1 MDSLP
6 TPNSKPRGALD
17 PFRRAIVRG
26 LGVLLPP
33 LLTVVI
39 ILWAWNTVANYLL
52 VPAENA
58 ARRLLLQQHEEN
70 ILDADEVPENTI
82 VKGRALIDGRPHRQT
97 ADGKFIPAE
106 HYDEAEQYAG
116 RGAMPN
122 TAEGVYQLYVER
134 KFLPRYIVVPIFLC
148 VFLLTLYLLGKF
160 LAAGVGRFFW
170 TQFERVINRL
180 PFVRNVYS
188 SVKQVTD
195 FMFNERE
202 IQYTRVV
209 AIEYPRKGVWQIGFV
224 MGESLLDVACA
235 ANEPVITVFL
245 PCSPTPLTGFICI
258 AKRSETIDL
267 NITMEQA
274 LQFIVSCGVVLPPQQ
289 LAQSLSRQ
297 QAPYP
302 ALPTAAEH

>member
-1 MDSLP
+1 MDPLQ

-58 ARRLLLQQHEEN
+58 ARRILLQQHEEN
-70 ILDADEVPENTI
+70 ILDADEVPANAI

-106 HYDEAEQYAG
+106 HYDEAELYAG

-134 KFLPRYIVVPIFLC
+134 KFLPRYIVVPISGGGGGA
-148 VFLLTLYLLGKF
+148 VFLDAVRARHQPTT
-160 LAAGVGRFFW
+160 AGAQCVLVR
-170 TQFERVINRL
+170 EASHRL
-180 PFVRNVYS
+180 HVQRAGDP
-188 SVKQVTD
+188 
-195 FMFNERE
+195 
-202 IQYTRVV
+202 IH
-209 AIEYPRKGVWQIGFV
+209 PR
-224 MGESLLDVACA
+224 
-235 ANEPVITVFL
+235 
-245 PCSPTPLTGFICI
+245 
-258 AKRSETIDL
+258 R
-267 NITMEQA
+267 
-274 LQFIVSCGVVLPPQQ
+274 
-289 LAQSLSRQ
+289 R
-297 QAPYP
+297 
-302 ALPTAAEH
+302 H